1 MEYRILSLTGILMD
15 AQWSTPPFY
24 LCHSERSVAEGR
36 IARIILFHHRHPGYF
51 QPHRMG
57 NMSTNQKYIGK
68 QSSMEMNFI
77 EQYLSTQGYCINE
90 IGSLSIPLARQLM
103 AEASR
108 YASLKLAE
116 LESKAGFREKIKL
129 S

>member
-1 MEYRILSLTGILMD
+1 
-15 AQWSTPPFY
+15 
-24 LCHSERSVAEGR
+24 
-36 IARIILFHHRHPGYF
+36 
-51 QPHRMG
+51 
-57 NMSTNQKYIGK
+57 MSTNQKYIGK

-90 IGSLSIPLARQLM
+90 IGNLSFPLARQLM

-116 LESKAGFREKIKL
+116 LESKAVFRQKIKL